1 MKVLVTG
8 HQGYI
13 GAVLVPMLL
22 DAGHEVTGI
31 DSGLF
36 SQANLGPA
44 PQAPTHEL
52 QLDVRNVTEAHL
64 EGMDAVLHLAGISN
78 DPLGDLNPES
88 TYAINH
94 RASVRL
100 AEIAKAAGV
109 ERFLFA
115 SSCSLYGAGG
125 QHEILDEQA
134 TFRPVTPYGRSKIM
148 VEHDISRLASDDFSP
163 TYLRCATAYGV
174 SARLRADLVINNLT
188 GFALLDG
195 EVLMKSDGT
204 PWRPLVHIRDISAAY
219 LAILDAPRK
228 LIHDEAFNVGRSSEN
243 YRISEIAEMVR
254 DIVPGSKI
262 RYEDGAG
269 PDKRCYRITCQ
280 KLEETLPA
288 YQPSWTVEAGI
299 KELRDAYTEFG
310 LTKEAFVGSDFLRIR
325 RISSLIE
332 KGTLDDTL
340 RWKDGVQRA
349 A

>member
-13 GAVLVPMLL
+13 GTILVPMLTA
-22 DAGHEVTGI
+22 AGHDVTGV

-36 SQANLGPA
+36 SHANLGPA
-44 PQAPTHEL
+44 PELPTREL
-52 QLDVRNVTEAHL
+52 NLDVRDLNVSHL
-64 EGMDAVLHLAGISN
+64 EGIDAVIHLAGISN
-78 DPLGDLNPES
+78 DPLGDLNPEC

-100 AEIAKAAGV
+100 AEVAKEAGV

-125 QHEILDEQA
+125 EHEILDETA
-134 TFRPVTPYGRSKIM
+134 TFRPVTPYGRSKIL
-148 VEHDISRLASDDFSP
+148 VEHDVARLASDDFSP
-163 TYLRCATAYGV
+163 TYLRCATAYGW
-174 SARLRADLVINNLT
+174 SPRLRADLVINNLT

-195 EVLMKSDGT
+195 EVLMKSDGS
-204 PWRPLVHIRDISAAY
+204 PWRPLVHIADISAAY

-228 LIHDEAFNVGRSSEN
+228 LIHNEAFNVGRSEEN
-243 YRISEIAEMVR
+243 YRISEVAEMVR
-254 DIVPGSKI
+254 DLVPGSEI

-269 PDKRCYRITCQ
+269 PDKRCYRITCR
-280 KLEETLPA
+280 KLEQTLPG

-299 KELRDAYTEFG
+299 KELRDAYTEFA
-310 LTKEAFVGSDFLRIR
+310 LTKEAFTGSDFLRIR
-325 RISSLIE
+325 RISGLIE
-332 KGTLDDTL
+332 DGQLNDNL
-340 RWKDGVQRA
+340 RWIGDARKA

>member
-1 MKVLVTG
+1 
-8 HQGYI
+8 
-13 GAVLVPMLL
+13 MLSA
-22 DAGHEVTGI
+22 AGHEITGL

-44 PQAPTHEL
+44 PATVREL
-52 QLDVRNVTEAHL
+52 SMDVRDVDTSHL
-64 EGMDAVLHLAGISN
+64 EGMDAVIHLAGISN

-125 QHEILDEQA
+125 EHEILDEQA

-148 VEHDISRLASDDFSP
+148 VEHDVARLASDDFSP
-163 TYLRCATAYGV
+163 TYLRCATAYGM
-174 SARLRADLVINNLT
+174 SPRLRADLVVNNLT

-204 PWRPLVHIRDISAAY
+204 PWRPLVHIADISAAY
-219 LAILDAPRK
+219 LAILDAPRP
-228 LIHDEAFNVGRSSEN
+228 LVHNEAFNVGRSSEN
-243 YRISEIAEMVR
+243 YRVGEIAEMVR
-254 DIVPGSKI
+254 DLVSGSAI
-262 RYEDGAG
+262 RFEDGAG
-269 PDKRCYRITCQ
+269 PDKRCYRITCK

-288 YQPSWTVEAGI
+288 YQPVWTVEAGI
-299 KELRDAYTEFG
+299 KELRDAYAEFA
-310 LTKEAFVGSDFLRIR
+310 LTKDAFLGSDFLRIR
-325 RISSLIE
+325 RISGLIE
-332 KGTLDDTL
+332 RGDLDDNL
-340 RWKDGVQRA
+340 RWKDGAQKA